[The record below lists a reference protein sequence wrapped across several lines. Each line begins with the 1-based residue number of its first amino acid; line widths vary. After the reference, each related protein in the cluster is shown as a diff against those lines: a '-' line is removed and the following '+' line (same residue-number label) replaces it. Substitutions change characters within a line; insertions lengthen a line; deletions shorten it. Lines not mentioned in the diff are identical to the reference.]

1 MDNARDSIYET
12 FNPSR
17 LLIKRRLWLYKAV
30 ILYRRLEDFLGDR
43 FFSPGFSQN
52 LARKR

>member
-17 LLIKRRLWLYKAV
+17 LLIKRRRWLYKAV
-30 ILYRRLEDFLGDR
+30 MLYRHLEDFFGDLFSSPS
-43 FFSPGFSQN
+43 FFQN